1 MLPGQPTAPAPAA
14 QRRAVRQPRDH
25 QMLREPG
32 LSVLVAAMIL
42 LGFVVGAAAGQPDK
56 ACREHPNLVADCF
69 TVHARMRYY
78 NGAPSVR
85 LWPIGT
91 DRLLGV
97 SEGRF
102 DLPGYQN
109 LPTSLRE
116 ALDHRREIYAD
127 FGVCPFTPSE
137 PGVMRLVC
145 VDSATKIVTKPV
157 ATW

>member
-1 MLPGQPTAPAPAA
+1 MPST
-14 QRRAVRQPRDH
+14 
-25 QMLREPG
+25 MLRKVR
-32 LSVLVAAMIL
+32 LSGFFTLMAL
-42 LGFVVGAAAGQPDK
+42 LLVVGVALGHQPNK
-56 ACREHPNLVADCF
+56 PCREHPNLVAPCF

-102 DLPGYQN
+102 DIVGYQN
-109 LPTSLRE
+109 LPYSLRE
-116 ALDHRREIYAD
+116 TLDRRREIYAD
-127 FGVCPFTPSE
+127 FVVCPFTPSE

-145 VDSATKIVTKPV
+145 VDSATKIVTKSV
-157 ATW
+157 AVW

>member
-1 MLPGQPTAPAPAA
+1 MLSAMPPKA
-14 QRRAVRQPRDH
+14 
-25 QMLREPG
+25 G
-32 LSVLVAAMIL
+32 LSALAALMAL
-42 LGFVVGAAAGQPDK
+42 LGLIVGVAAGQPDK
-56 ACREHPNLVADCF
+56 ACREHPNLVAACF

-97 SEGRF
+97 SEGQF
-102 DLPGYQN
+102 DIPGHQN
-109 LPTSLRE
+109 LPVSLRE
-116 ALDHRREIYAD
+116 TLDHQREIYAD
-127 FGVCPFTPSE
+127 FVVCPFTSSE

-157 ATW
+157 EGW